1 MIFSNTRK
9 LTLSAW
15 LKNNNFSAY
24 HNNLRLQKFLF
35 FYEAFSKVDGDKKAD
50 FTHLKGYK
58 NGPVFST
65 VWGDC
70 TKEEWNFEK
79 KADECFEKYGDSVNQ
94 KIAKQCSFIV
104 STLSESELSELTH
117 AMNIWNCKKEYI
129 NQGVSQVPLDE
140 KDFNQDDV
148 HLIEELNNI
157 YPIEM
162 INSSRII
169 NIDNFYFVINQ
180 NKFQELTEKHFD
192 VLSTI
197 IKNEELH
204 NPVFI
209 DIDESGQLIID

>member
-1 MIFSNTRK
+1 
-9 LTLSAW
+9 
-15 LKNNNFSAY
+15 
-24 HNNLRLQKFLF
+24 
-35 FYEAFSKVDGDKKAD
+35 
-50 FTHLKGYK
+50 
-58 NGPVFST
+58 
-65 VWGDC
+65 
-70 TKEEWNFEK
+70 
-79 KADECFEKYGDSVNQ
+79 
-94 KIAKQCSFIV
+94 
-104 STLSESELSELTH
+104 
-117 AMNIWNCKKEYI
+117 MNIWNCKKEYI